1 MRKITAVF
9 MALSFFMLN
18 IGYVTPSHA
27 AAVTQK
33 IPSEATAKELAANAG
48 GTYVPGA
55 AAPALT
61 GTQVALPVVSEET
74 GKVIGYV
81 VADKAALIS
90 ALNAAGYTKV
100 ASAIAATEAGAAAGL
115 AVGAGISTG
124 TIVVGTAILAGIAAL
139 AVSSGGGGGGGGGST
154 SHH

>member
-1 MRKITAVF
+1 MKKLIAIF
-9 MALSFFMLN
+9 IALSFFMLN
-18 IGYVTPSHA
+18 ICYVTPSHA
-27 AAVTQK
+27 DVVTQK
-33 IPSEATAKELAANAG
+33 IASEAVAKELAANAG

-61 GTQVALPVVSEET
+61 GTQVALPVVSEAT

-100 ASAIAATEAGAAAGL
+100 ASAIAATDAGTAAGF

-124 TIVVGTAILAGIAAL
+124 TIVVGTAVLVGIVAL
-139 AVSSGGGGGGGGGST
+139 AVSSGGGGGST

>member
-1 MRKITAVF
+1 MKKFIAIFIAV
-9 MALSFFMLN
+9 SFLLLN
-18 IGYVTPSHA
+18 VGYVTPSHA

-48 GTYVPGA
+48 GTYVPGD

-61 GTQVALPVVSEET
+61 GTQVALPVVSEKT
-74 GKVIGYV
+74 GKIIGYV
-81 VADKAALIS
+81 VADKAALVS
-90 ALNAAGYTKV
+90 ALNAAGYSSV
-100 ASAIAATEAGAAAGL
+100 ASAISATEAGATAGL

-124 TIVVGTAILAGIAAL
+124 TIVIGTAVLAGIAAL

-154 SHH
+154 TNH